1 MDLLGSILDSMDKP
15 PSVSQ
20 KERERIKSTVLSL
33 IISRRLLEERSNSN
47 TISKFHFRSERGDVE
62 TTNEGKREVDSLQS

>member
-20 KERERIKSTVLSL
+20 KERERIKSNE
-33 IISRRLLEERSNSN
+33 LETTNMCSGFMKYQ
-47 TISKFHFRSERGDVE
+47 TLFLKFYFRNEGGDVE
-62 TTNEGKREVDSLQS
+62 ATIERKGKTYSF